1 MFGQKSPLFLNPA
14 LPPEYGAQLQQPRGG
29 FGSVGGALQGANN
42 PGALRAQYQA
52 AQGDLGMADKLLEAG
67 YVPNS
72 GAMGALAMIASAYA
86 GRKIKKGAEEK
97 MSDAVAKMFEMDTQ
111 KEKERAAALQ
121 AQKEQEYAKEL
132 GKIQYKAET
141 EAKYAKNKDPQAIA
155 LFKARG
161 EMSPEERAQ
170 FDSWDM
176 ARKPNGANVEFKMPA
191 QESAFAKEIGKEEAA
206 TYNAQRNKAVS
217 SQQALNSIDALDSV
231 LANVSTGKPQ
241 EAYGKLA
248 QWVGAPEGAEY
259 QATQALV
266 AERVNEI
273 LNAAKGPQTDQ
284 DAERARAQIPNI
296 GTDPRARKVV
306 FDYIRKKAKN
316 EVDLFDD
323 MSTHVQK
330 NNSLRGYKPSVGK
343 FNIDT
348 SPLVNSGGGGG
359 SGGKYSVGQIIEV
372 GGKKYRVK
380 TGGDDPDLEQL

>member
-1 MFGQKSPLFLNPA
+1 MLGRGNPFWMTTA
-14 LPPEYGAQLQQPRGG
+14 LPQDELSKSRNSGIGFGAVGIRGG
-29 FGSVGGALQGANN
+29 ND
-42 PGALRAQYQA
+42 PGALRAQYQS
-52 AQGDLGMADKLLEAG
+52 AQGDMAMADKLLEAG

-72 GAMGALAMIASAYA
+72 GALGALSMIASAYA

-97 MSDAVAKMFEMDTQ
+97 MSDAVAKMFEMDTA
-111 KEKERAAALQ
+111 KEKEKAAALQ
-121 AQKEQEYAKEL
+121 AQKEHEFNQELA
-132 GKIQYKAET
+132 KIQYEAQVKAQNQK
-141 EAKYAKNKDPQAIA
+141 AKDPQAIA
-155 LFKARG
+155 LFKAR
-161 EMSPEERAQ
+161 EAMSPEERAQ
-170 FDSWDM
+170 FDNWDSS
-176 ARKPNGANVEFKMPA
+176 RRPKGTNVEFKMPA

-206 TYNAQRNKAVS
+206 VYNAQRNKAVS
-217 SQQALNSIDALDSV
+217 SQQTLNSIDALDSV

-273 LNAAKGPQTDQ
+273 LNEAKGPQTDQ
-284 DAERARAQIPNI
+284 DAERARSQIPNI

-323 MSTHVQK
+323 MSAHVQK

-359 SGGKYSVGQIIEV
+359 SGGKYSVGQVIEV